1 MKAFSGR
8 VCLADP
14 ANESCS
20 GDQAQMQDEVVVSSI
35 FEAAMRLHESLD
47 ASEIVARALEFLP
60 GLVDAQSWAVF
71 IKTEQTNRLELV
83 RAINATELPVGPF
96 VEIEQA
102 PLPIARA
109 VTEQRTIIA
118 SDASDQTTTGPSSA
132 GQNLAALCVP
142 LIASGRLVGAVQAT
156 RKSGGGD
163 SFTQEEA
170 RVVEVVCAS
179 LATALANAIDY
190 HDATR
195 QTLIDDLTRLYN
207 VRYLYQTLEGEIR
220 RARRYGS
227 AVSVVFMDLDGFKLV
242 NDAYGHRAGSAT
254 LTEVAQVISRS
265 VRESDFVARYG
276 GDEFVLMLPETS
288 SKRALQMA
296 ERVRE
301 RIAGH
306 RFKGGVGADIYLTA
320 SFGVASFPEHATQAE
335 KLIELADA
343 AMYEAKQR
351 DKNNVKLAAS

>member
-1 MKAFSGR
+1 MQ
-8 VCLADP
+8 
-14 ANESCS
+14 NE
-20 GDQAQMQDEVVVSSI
+20 GAPSI
-35 FEAAMRLHESLD
+35 FDAAMRLHESLD

-60 GLVDAQSWAVF
+60 RLVEAQSWAVF
-71 IKTEQTNRLELV
+71 IKTEQNNRLELV

-109 VTEQRTIIA
+109 VNEQRTIIA
-118 SDASDQTTTGPSSA
+118 GHAGEPDQA
-132 GQNLAALCVP
+132 GTAAGGGLAALCVP

-156 RKSGGGD
+156 RKSGGGGD
-163 SFTQEEA
+163 AFTQEEA

-265 VRESDFVARYG
+265 VRDSDFVARYG

-288 SKRALQMA
+288 AKRALQMA
-296 ERVRE
+296 ERVRQ

-351 DKNNVKLAAS
+351 DKNNVRLAAS

>member
-1 MKAFSGR
+1 MCAPVELVRECSSGI
-8 VCLADP
+8 VT
-14 ANESCS
+14 
-20 GDQAQMQDEVVVSSI
+20 QMQDTAVTPSI

-47 ASEIVARALEFLP
+47 ASEVVARALEFLP
-60 GLVDAQSWAVF
+60 GLVEAQSWAVF
-71 IKTEQTNRLELV
+71 VKTEQTNRLELV
-83 RAINATELPVGPF
+83 RAINANELPVGPF

-102 PLPIARA
+102 PLPIAKA
-109 VTEQRTIIA
+109 VSEKRTIIA
-118 SDASDQTTTGPSSA
+118 GSPDAGITTGSTSTGSP
-132 GQNLAALCVP
+132 LAALCVP
-142 LIASGRLVGAVQAT
+142 LIANGRLVGAVQAT
-156 RKSGGGD
+156 RRSGGGE

-170 RVVEVVCAS
+170 RVVEVMCSS
-179 LATALANAIDY
+179 LARALANAIDY
-190 HDATR
+190 HNATR

-220 RARRYGS
+220 RAHRYGS
-227 AVSVVFMDLDGFKLV
+227 AVSVVFMDLDGFKMV

-254 LTEVAQVISRS
+254 LTEVAQVISRT
-265 VRESDFVARYG
+265 VRDSDFVARYG

-296 ERVRE
+296 ERVRL

-335 KLIELADA
+335 RLIELADA

>member
-1 MKAFSGR
+1 
-8 VCLADP
+8 L
-14 ANESCS
+14 
-20 GDQAQMQDEVVVSSI
+20 
-35 FEAAMRLHESLD
+35 
-47 ASEIVARALEFLP
+47 
-60 GLVDAQSWAVF
+60 
-71 IKTEQTNRLELV
+71 
-83 RAINATELPVGPF
+83 
-96 VEIEQA
+96 
-102 PLPIARA
+102 
-109 VTEQRTIIA
+109 
-118 SDASDQTTTGPSSA
+118 
-132 GQNLAALCVP
+132 
-142 LIASGRLVGAVQAT
+142 
-156 RKSGGGD
+156 
-163 SFTQEEA
+163 
-170 RVVEVVCAS
+170 VCAS

-227 AVSVVFMDLDGFKLV
+227 AVSVVFMDLDGFKMV

-254 LTEVAQVISRS
+254 LTEVAQVITRS
-265 VRESDFVARYG
+265 VRDSDFVARYG
-276 GDEFVLMLPETS
+276 GDEFVLMLPETPA
-288 SKRALQMA
+288 KRALQMA
-296 ERVRE
+296 ERVRR
-301 RIAGH
+301 RIANN

>member
-1 MKAFSGR
+1 
-8 VCLADP
+8 
-14 ANESCS
+14 
-20 GDQAQMQDEVVVSSI
+20 
-35 FEAAMRLHESLD
+35 MRMHDSLD
-47 ASEIVARALEFLP
+47 ASDVVARALECLP
-60 GLVDAQSWAVF
+60 RLVEAHSWAVF
-71 IKTEQTNRLELV
+71 MKTEHSNRLELV
-83 RAINATELPVGPF
+83 RAVNAAEVPVAAF

-102 PLPIARA
+102 PIPIARA
-109 VTEQRTIIA
+109 VSEHRTIIE
-118 SDASDQTTTGPSSA
+118 SGVSMGMS
-132 GQNLAALCVP
+132 GQKEDGELAALCVP
-142 LIASGRLVGAVQAT
+142 LIANGRLVGAVQAT
-156 RKSGGGD
+156 RKSGVGD
-163 SFTQEEA
+163 AFTRDEA
-170 RVVEVVCAS
+170 AVVELVCSS

-227 AVSVVFMDLDGFKLV
+227 AVSVVFMDMDGFKMV

-254 LTEVAQVISRS
+254 LTEVAQVITSS

-276 GDEFVLMLPETS
+276 GDEFVLMLPETP
-288 SKRALQMA
+288 SKRALYMA

-301 RIAGH
+301 RIARH

-343 AMYEAKQR
+343 AMYEAKQGT
-351 DKNNVKLAAS
+351 KNNVRLAAS

>member
-1 MKAFSGR
+1 
-8 VCLADP
+8 
-14 ANESCS
+14 
-20 GDQAQMQDEVVVSSI
+20 MQDEAVALLI
-35 FEAAMRLHESLD
+35 FEAAMKLHESLD

-60 GLVDAQSWAVF
+60 GLVEAQSWAVF

-83 RAINATELPVGPF
+83 RAINAPELPVGPF

-109 VTEQRTIIA
+109 VNEQRTIIA
-118 SDASDQTTTGPSSA
+118 GSTGDDTADSSLA
-132 GQNLAALCVP
+132 EDELAALCVP

-163 SFTQEEA
+163 AFRQEDA
-170 RVVEVVCAS
+170 RVVELVCAS

-220 RARRYGS
+220 RARRYSS

-254 LTEVAQVISRS
+254 LTEVAQVISKS
-265 VRESDFVARYG
+265 VRDTDFVARYG

-288 SKRALQMA
+288 AKRALQMA
-296 ERVRE
+296 ERVRLQ
-301 RIAGH
+301 IANN

>member
-1 MKAFSGR
+1 ML
-8 VCLADP
+8 VDLAGEDHLL
-14 ANESCS
+14 
-20 GDQAQMQDEVVVSSI
+20 GILQMPDDAVARSI
-35 FEAAMRLHESLD
+35 FEAAVRLHESLD
-47 ASEIVARALEFLP
+47 ASEVVARALEFLP
-60 GLVDAQSWAVF
+60 DLVEAESWAVF

-83 RAINATELPVGPF
+83 RAINASELPLGPF

-109 VTEQRTIIA
+109 VNEQRTIIA
-118 SDASDQTTTGPSSA
+118 GAAAEDAGAGSSE
-132 GQNLAALCVP
+132 GDDLAALCVP

-156 RKSGGGD
+156 RKSVGGHA
-163 SFTQEEA
+163 FKQEEA
-170 RVVEVVCAS
+170 RVVELVCAS
-179 LATALANAIDY
+179 LATAMANAIDY

-242 NDAYGHRAGSAT
+242 NDVYGHRAGSAT
-254 LTEVAQVISRS
+254 LTEVAQVIART
-265 VRESDFVARYG
+265 VRASDFVARYG
-276 GDEFVLMLPETS
+276 GDEFVLMLPETPA
-288 SKRALQMA
+288 KRALQMA
-296 ERVRE
+296 ERVRQ
-301 RIAGH
+301 RIANN

-351 DKNNVKLAAS
+351 EKNNVKLAAS

>member
-1 MKAFSGR
+1 MQ
-8 VCLADP
+8 
-14 ANESCS
+14 NE
-20 GDQAQMQDEVVVSSI
+20 AVPSI
-35 FEAAMRLHESLD
+35 FDAAMRLHESLD
-47 ASEIVARALEFLP
+47 ASEIVARALEVLP
-60 GLVDAQSWAVF
+60 ELVDAQSWAVF

-109 VTEQRTIIA
+109 VNEQRTIIA
-118 SDASDQTTTGPSSA
+118 GAAFEDAQAGTSA
-132 GQNLAALCVP
+132 AELAALCVP

-163 SFTQEEA
+163 AFTQEEA
-170 RVVEVVCAS
+170 RVVELVCES

-254 LTEVAQVISRS
+254 LTEVAQVITRS
-265 VRESDFVARYG
+265 VRDSDFVARYG
-276 GDEFVLMLPETS
+276 GDEFVLMLPETPA
-288 SKRALQMA
+288 KRALQMA
-296 ERVRE
+296 ERVRQ

-351 DKNNVKLAAS
+351 NKNNVRLAAS

>member
-1 MKAFSGR
+1 MH
-8 VCLADP
+8 
-14 ANESCS
+14 NEV
-20 GDQAQMQDEVVVSSI
+20 GPSI
-35 FEAAMRLHESLD
+35 FDAAMKLHESLD

-102 PLPIARA
+102 PIPIARA
-109 VTEQRTIIA
+109 VSEQRTIIA
-118 SDASDQTTTGPSSA
+118 DQVRDTDESELMYVAP
-132 GQNLAALCVP
+132 LAALCVP

-156 RKSGGGD
+156 RRSGNED
-163 SFTQEEA
+163 AFTQEEA
-170 RVVEVVCAS
+170 RVVELVCAS

-227 AVSVVFMDLDGFKLV
+227 AVSVVFMDLDGFKMV

-254 LTEVAQVISRS
+254 LTEVAQVITRS
-265 VRESDFVARYG
+265 VRDSDFVARYG
-276 GDEFVLMLPETS
+276 GDEFVLMLPETPA
-288 SKRALQMA
+288 KRALQMA
-296 ERVRE
+296 ERVRQ
-301 RIAGH
+301 RIEAH

>member
-1 MKAFSGR
+1 MQ
-8 VCLADP
+8 
-14 ANESCS
+14 
-20 GDQAQMQDEVVVSSI
+20 DQAVGASI
-35 FEAAMRLHESLD
+35 FEATMRLHESLD

-60 GLVDAQSWAVF
+60 ALVDAQSWAVF

-83 RAINATELPVGPF
+83 RAINAKALPLGPF
-96 VEIEQA
+96 VEIEEA

-109 VTEQRTIIA
+109 VNEQRTIIA
-118 SDASDQTTTGPSSA
+118 SNPRDHSPAGSSSA
-132 GQNLAALCVP
+132 DGELAALCVP

-156 RKSGGGD
+156 RKSGGGNA
-163 SFTQEEA
+163 FTQEEA
-170 RVVEVVCAS
+170 QTVELVSAS

-254 LTEVAQVISRS
+254 LTEVAQVINSS
-265 VRESDFVARYG
+265 VRESDFVARFG

-288 SKRALQMA
+288 AKRALQMA

-351 DKNNVKLAAS
+351 DKNNVRLAVS

>member
-1 MKAFSGR
+1 MH
-8 VCLADP
+8 
-14 ANESCS
+14 NEV
-20 GDQAQMQDEVVVSSI
+20 GPSI
-35 FEAAMRLHESLD
+35 FNAAMKLHESLD
-47 ASEIVARALEFLP
+47 ASDIVARALEFLP

-102 PLPIARA
+102 PIPIARA
-109 VTEQRTIIA
+109 VSEQRTIIA
-118 SDASDQTTTGPSSA
+118 DQVGDCGESELEYVAP
-132 GQNLAALCVP
+132 LAALCVP
-142 LIASGRLVGAVQAT
+142 LLANGRLVGAVQAT
-156 RKSGGGD
+156 RKRADGD
-163 SFTQEEA
+163 AFTQDEA
-170 RVVEVVCAS
+170 RVVELVCSS

-220 RARRYGS
+220 RARRYSS
-227 AVSVVFMDLDGFKLV
+227 AVSVAFMDLDGFKMV

-254 LTEVAQVISRS
+254 LTEVAQVITRS
-265 VRESDFVARYG
+265 VRDSDFVARYG
-276 GDEFVLMLPETS
+276 GDEFVLMLPETPA
-288 SKRALQMA
+288 KRALQMA
-296 ERVRE
+296 ERVRQ
-301 RIAGH
+301 RIEAH

-351 DKNNVKLAAS
+351 DKNNVRLAAS